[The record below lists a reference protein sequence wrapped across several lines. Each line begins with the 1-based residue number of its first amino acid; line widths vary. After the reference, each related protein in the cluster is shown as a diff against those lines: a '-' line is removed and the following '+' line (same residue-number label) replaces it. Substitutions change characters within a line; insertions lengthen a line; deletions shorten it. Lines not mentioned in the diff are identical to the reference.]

1 MEHRFGQRVS
11 TQVRVR
17 IGISPQSF
25 STGHLRNLS
34 VSGAFVQTSVR
45 PAPTGSVR
53 VYFDERHSHGSL
65 KFELDAYLVRSTPD
79 GLGLE
84 WADSESAILLAL
96 LSVLEPS
103 AALPG
108 NRVQSIAEGPGSV
121 GHDGVRSGR

>member
-1 MEHRFGQRVS
+1 MEHRFGHRVS

-17 IGISPQSF
+17 IGVSPQSF
-25 STGHLRNLS
+25 STGHLRDLS

-45 PAPTGSVR
+45 PAPMGSIR

-84 WADSESAILLAL
+84 WAESESAILLAL
-96 LSVLEPS
+96 LSVLEHS
-103 AALPG
+103 AVLPG
-108 NRVQSIAEGPGSV
+108 KRVQSIAGGPGSV
-121 GHDGVRSGR
+121 GQ

>member
-17 IGISPQSF
+17 VGVSPQSF
-25 STGHLRNLS
+25 STGNLRNLS
-34 VSGAFVQTSVR
+34 VSGAFVRTSVR
-45 PAPTGSVR
+45 PVPMGRVR

-65 KFELDAYLVRSTPD
+65 KFGLDAYLVRSTPD

-84 WADSESAILLAL
+84 WADSDSAILLAL

-103 AALPG
+103 SALPG
-108 NRVQSIAEGPGSV
+108 VGVRSIAGGPGSV
-121 GHDGVRSGR
+121 GE

>member
-1 MEHRFGQRVS
+1 MEHRFDQRVS

-17 IGISPQSF
+17 IGVSPQSV
-25 STGHLRNLS
+25 STGQLRNLS

-45 PAPTGSVR
+45 PARTGSVR
-53 VYFDERHSHGSL
+53 VYFDEQHSRGSM

-103 AALPG
+103 VTLPG
-108 NRVQSIAEGPGSV
+108 NRVQSIAEGPGDV
-121 GHDGVRSGR
+121 GQ

>member
-1 MEHRFGQRVS
+1 MEHRFGHRVS

-17 IGISPQSF
+17 IGVSPQSF
-25 STGHLRNLS
+25 STGHIRNLS

-53 VYFDERHSHGSL
+53 VCFDERHSHGSL

-84 WADSESAILLAL
+84 WAESESAILLAL

-103 AALPG
+103 AALPS
-108 NRVQSIAEGPGSV
+108 VQEDRAV
-121 GHDGVRSGR
+121 LVNDGVRGGR

>member
-11 TQVRVR
+11 TQVQVR
-17 IGISPQSF
+17 IGVSPQSF

-45 PAPTGSVR
+45 PAPMGRVK
-53 VYFDERHSHGSL
+53 VYFDEQHSRGSL

-84 WADSESAILLAL
+84 WAESESAILLAL

-108 NRVQSIAEGPGSV
+108 NRVQSIAGGRGSV
-121 GHDGVRSGR
+121 GQ